1 MTIVTMVYLPGVRV
15 SRIARMRVLLL
26 PVAAGE
32 GVAKLVHS
40 LLYGADLEI
49 HQA

>member
-1 MTIVTMVYLPGVRV
+1 MTIVTMVYHPGVRV

-32 GVAKLVHS
+32 GCRQAC
-40 LLYGADLEI
+40 LYGADPEI